1 MTLSLQDATVGGMP
15 ALEPHATKYA
25 NIVLRAIAFIVDE
38 LVLVPFAA
46 LAYFLISHGTTN
58 WISGGISV
66 FAYGQAMAFYN
77 RCILMGVTG
86 QSWGKLLTG
95 TRLVSERTG
104 EPLGVGRTI
113 VRDMCHATDF
123 VLVVG
128 AFFPLFD
135 RRRQSLA
142 DKIAG
147 SVVVNVRCVPAAA
160 TSSLPR

>member
-1 MTLSLQDATVGGMP
+1 M
-15 ALEPHATKYA
+15 
-25 NIVLRAIAFIVDE
+25 LRAIAFIVDE

-46 LAYFLISHGTTN
+46 LGYILISQGTAGYIT
-58 WISGGISV
+58 GGVSV

-77 RCILMGVTG
+77 RCVLMGETG

-95 TRLVSERTG
+95 TKLISIRTG

-113 VRDMCHATDF
+113 VRDMCHAADF

-128 AFFPLFD
+128 SFFPIFD
-135 RRRQSLA
+135 GRRQSLA

-147 SVVVNVRCVPAAA
+147 SVVINVRRKSAADKHA
-160 TSSLPR
+160 A

>member
-1 MTLSLQDATVGGMP
+1 MNIQDATVGVMAP
-15 ALEPHATKYA
+15 RLETTATYA

-46 LAYFLISHGTTN
+46 LGYFLISHGTTS
-58 WISGGISV
+58 WITGGVSV

-95 TRLVSERTG
+95 TRLVSARTG

-113 VRDMCHATDF
+113 VR
-123 VLVVG
+123 
-128 AFFPLFD
+128 
-135 RRRQSLA
+135 
-142 DKIAG
+142 
-147 SVVVNVRCVPAAA
+147 
-160 TSSLPR
+160 